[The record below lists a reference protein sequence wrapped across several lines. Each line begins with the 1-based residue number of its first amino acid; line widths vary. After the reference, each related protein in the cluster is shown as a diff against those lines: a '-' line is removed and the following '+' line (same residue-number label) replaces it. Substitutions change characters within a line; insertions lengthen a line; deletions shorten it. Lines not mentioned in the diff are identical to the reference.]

1 MFKIDFWKLDGS
13 RLDEF
18 WNKIWKFLE
27 LLYLKMNDWKG
38 NFLEKNCAHRDEMEE
53 LSKRY
58 IYR

>member
-13 RLDEF
+13 RLDE
-18 WNKIWKFLE
+18 

-38 NFLEKNCAHRDEMEE
+38 KFLEKNCAHRDEMEE

>member
-18 WNKIWKFLE
+18 FGMKFGNSWN
-27 LLYLKMNDWKG
+27 YLKMNDWKG

>member
-1 MFKIDFWKLDGS
+1 MDLVWMNFGMKFGNS
-13 RLDEF
+13 
-18 WNKIWKFLE
+18 WN
-27 LLYLKMNDWKG
+27 YLKMNDWKR

>member
-1 MFKIDFWKLDGS
+1 MDLVWMNFEMKFGNS
-13 RLDEF
+13 
-18 WNKIWKFLE
+18 WN
-27 LLYLKMNDWKG
+27 YLKMNDWKG